1 MEPIVVFDG
10 GCNLCSH
17 TVHFVVA
24 HESAPT
30 LRFASVQSPAGSR
43 LMRELGFDSNDAKT
57 FILVEH
63 GKAYVRSEAAIRIAR
78 HLRRPWRF
86 LGLVRILPPFVR
98 DGVYDIV
105 ARNRYRWFGRRETC
119 MVPSPTLA
127 ARFLN
132 D

>member
-1 MEPIVVFDG
+1 VEPIVVFDG
-10 GCNLCSH
+10 VCNLCSH

-24 HESAPT
+24 HESAPA

-43 LMRELGFDSNDAKT
+43 LMRELGFDPHDAKT

-78 HLRRPWRF
+78 YLRRPWRF
-86 LGLVRILPPFVR
+86 LSLVRVFPRFVR

-119 MVPSPTLA
+119 MVPSPALA